1 MAVSVRPE
9 ILDSLTEGIAT
20 LTRSDAW
27 RRHLDVARR
36 FHSYSFGNVILIHR
50 QAPQATRVA
59 GFNTWLKL
67 GRHVRKGERGI
78 AILAPCV
85 YKVDQEDDDQDEAR
99 RVLRG
104 FKVAYVFDVEQ
115 TEGED
120 LPEVC
125 RRLQGEAPADAFDR
139 LAQVAQGLGYSVE
152 RQELGTANGDC
163 NFTLRRIRVS
173 NEVSDVQAVK
183 TLAHELAH
191 AVLHENAVVDR
202 ASAELEAESVA
213 YILSAEL
220 RLDSSDYTFGYVAT
234 WAGGGDEALAGI
246 RAAGERIQ
254 GAARRLLTALE
265 AVTQCPS

>member
-20 LTRSDAW
+20 LTSSENW
-27 RRHLDVARR
+27 RRHLDCQRR

-50 QAPQATRVA
+50 QAPDATRVA

-67 GRHVRKGERGI
+67 NRHVRRGERGI
-78 AILAPCV
+78 AILAPCI
-85 YKVDQEDDDQDEAR
+85 YKSDQEDDDQGEAR
-99 RVLRG
+99 RVVRG
-104 FKVAYVFDVEQ
+104 FKVAHVFDVEQ

-139 LAQVAQGLGYSVE
+139 LAQVAHELGYSVE
-152 RQELGTANGDC
+152 RQELGSTNGDC
-163 NFTLRRIRVS
+163 NFALRRIRVS
-173 NEVSDVQAVK
+173 SEVSDLQAVK

-191 AVLHENAVVDR
+191 AVLHEDAVLDR

-213 YILSAEL
+213 YVLTAEL
-220 RLDSSDYTFGYVAT
+220 GLDSSEYTFGYVAT
-234 WAGGGDEALAGI
+234 WAGGGDEAIAGI

-254 GAARRLLTALE
+254 GAARQLLTALE
-265 AVTQCPS
+265 GGAVGV